1 MFREENFSI
10 LIERLGMLAE
20 LSAPFIA
27 ALRACVVE
35 KTFTRNQFVLGA
47 GHRQV
52 YLWFIIE
59 GFAREVS
66 QTESFP
72 FTLSSWFWV
81 PGDLVIQGSFYINEQ
96 SLVDIE
102 IYRGS
107 VVLEISDQDLSRLE
121 ESFPQVNII
130 VEQFRHQDYQKRKR
144 YAADLVMLKRLD
156 HIELLFN
163 EHKMLFNTALHR
175 DLASFFG
182 VKSHNLTRYLKN
194 LH

>member
-10 LIERLGMLAE
+10 LIERLGALVE

-35 KTFTRNQFVLGA
+35 RTFIRNQFVLSA

-66 QTESFP
+66 PTDYFP

-81 PGDLVIQGSFYINEQ
+81 PGDLVFQSRFFINEY
-96 SLVDIE
+96 SLADVE

-107 VVLEISDQDLSRLE
+107 VVLEISDQDLRVLRE
-121 ESFPQVNII
+121 NFPQVDII
-130 VEQFRHQDYQKRKR
+130 AEQFRYLDYEKRKR

-156 HIELLFN
+156 HIELLFK

-182 VKSHNLTRYLKN
+182 VKSHNLTRYLKH